1 MSIGH
6 DEYGRRIAE
15 AYEAG
20 AKRERKR
27 IAAWLRE
34 RAAYCEA
41 RGDMD
46 RRRRF
51 NRFWTQRNWDGCS
64 TRSTAF
70 TFRRQWR
77 TTSHGW

>member
-46 RRRRF
+46 SAHLYRAAADAIREGQHAEGH
-51 NRFWTQRNWDGCS
+51 TDD
-64 TRSTAF
+64 
-70 TFRRQWR
+70 
-77 TTSHGW
+77 